1 MLIIFDWDGTLCDS
15 TGRIVAAM
23 REAAQQLSA
32 PVPEV
37 DAVRDVIG
45 LGLPEAMEQLFPTL
59 SLPDQD
65 AIRECYY
72 TCYVEVDKEPA
83 GLFSG
88 AMDVMEEL
96 RSRGHHLAVAT
107 GKGRRGL
114 DRVLHG
120 LGLADYFDATRCADE
135 TASKPNPHMLFELL
149 EEFGVSAAES
159 LMIGDSEYDL
169 MMARA
174 ASVPGVGVSYGVHS
188 IEQLQR
194 HRPVTVVDMLSELLE
209 LPVLQAPKTTG
220 TGSP

>member
-23 REAAQQLSA
+23 REAAQQLAA

-65 AIRECYY
+65 AMREQYY
-72 TCYVEVDKEPA
+72 TCYVEVDREPA
-83 GLFSG
+83 GLFPG
-88 AMDVMEEL
+88 AMEVMEEL
-96 RSRGHHLAVAT
+96 RDRGHQLAVAT

-114 DRVLHG
+114 DRVLGG
-120 LGLADYFDATRCADE
+120 LGMGEYFDATRCADE
-135 TASKPNPHMLFELL
+135 TSSKPDPHMLFELL
-149 EEFGVSAAES
+149 AEFETSAEES
-159 LMIGDSEYDL
+159 LMIGDSEFDL

-188 IEQLQR
+188 TERLQR
-194 HRPVTVVDMLSELLE
+194 HRPITVVDLLSELLE
-209 LPVLQAPKTTG
+209 LPVLQPPRTTG